1 MCVGNKAPLDPEGI
15 STMNV
20 AIIDT
25 ETTKNN
31 MVYDLGVA
39 ILNTSTGEIVD
50 TMNAVVSETFGDV
63 AAMRT
68 AYYASKIPQYLA
80 AIDAGEL
87 EVLAFSD
94 CFKRFG
100 ELLAAH
106 GVRSVW
112 AYNMAFDFK
121 ALNRTIGELSNGFVG
136 CFFPDDVKCY
146 DLMSSAINLVG
157 NTRRYQSW
165 ALEHGYVTPT
175 GRAKATA
182 EIMFRFVT
190 DDNTFIEDHTA
201 LSDAMVEADI
211 LAHLVAKK
219 AGYKRHGE
227 KWGARVQ
234 MR

>member
-1 MCVGNKAPLDPEGI
+1 
-15 STMNV
+15 MNV

-25 ETTKNN
+25 ETTKSG
-31 MVYDLGVA
+31 MVYDFGAA
-39 ILNTSTGEIVD
+39 IMNAATGEIVD
-50 TMNAVVSETFGDV
+50 TMNAIVAETFNDV

-68 AYYASKIPQYLA
+68 SYYSNKIPGYLE
-80 AIDAGEL
+80 AINAGEL
-87 EVLAFSD
+87 EVLGFSD

-100 ELLAAH
+100 ALLESY

-121 ALNRTIGELSNGFVG
+121 ALNRTIAELSNGFVSS
-136 CFFPDDVKCY
+136 FFPASVKCY

-157 NTRRYQSW
+157 NTRRYQKW
-165 ALEHGYVTPT
+165 AIEHDYVTPT
-175 GRAKATA
+175 GRARATA
-182 EIMFRFVT
+182 ETMFRFIA
-190 DDNTFIEDHTA
+190 DDDSFIEDHTA
-201 LSDAMVEADI
+201 LSDAIVEADI

>member
-1 MCVGNKAPLDPEGI
+1 
-15 STMNV
+15 MNV

-39 ILNTSTGEIVD
+39 ILNTSTGEVVD
-50 TMNAVVSETFGDV
+50 TMNVIVAETFGNV

-68 AYYASKIPQYLA
+68 AYYANKIPQYLA

-87 EVLAFSD
+87 EVLAFSE

-112 AYNMAFDFK
+112 AYNMAFDYK
-121 ALNRTIGELSNGFVG
+121 ALNRTIAELSNGFVG
-136 CFFPDDVKCY
+136 RFFPDDVKCY

-165 ALEHGYVTPT
+165 AL
-175 GRAKATA
+175 
-182 EIMFRFVT
+182 
-190 DDNTFIEDHTA
+190 
-201 LSDAMVEADI
+201 
-211 LAHLVAKK
+211 
-219 AGYKRHGE
+219 
-227 KWGARVQ
+227 
-234 MR
+234 

>member
-1 MCVGNKAPLDPEGI
+1 
-15 STMNV
+15 MNV

-87 EVLAFSD
+87 EILAFSD

-121 ALNRTIGELSNGFVG
+121 ALNRTISELSNGFVG

-165 ALEHGYVTPT
+165 ALEHGYVTPA

>member
-1 MCVGNKAPLDPEGI
+1 MCAGNKAPPNPEGMP
-15 STMNV
+15 TMNV

-25 ETTKNN
+25 ETTKNGQ
-31 MVYDLGVA
+31 VYDLGVA
-39 ILNTSTGEIVD
+39 ILNTSTGEVID
-50 TMNAVVSETFGDV
+50 TMNAIVAETFGDV

-68 AYYASKIPQYLA
+68 SYYASKIPNYLA

-112 AYNMAFDFK
+112 AYNMAFDYK
-121 ALNRTIGELSNGFVG
+121 ALNRTIAELSNEFVTG
-136 CFFPDDVKCY
+136 FFPEEVKCY

-157 NTRRYQSW
+157 NTRRYQVW

-182 EIMFRFVT
+182 EVMFRFVA
-190 DDNTFIEDHTA
+190 DDDAFVEDHTA
-201 LSDAMVEADI
+201 LSDALVEADI
-211 LAHLVAKK
+211 LSHLVAKK
-219 AGYKRHGE
+219 SGYKRHGE

>member
-1 MCVGNKAPLDPEGI
+1 MCVGNKAPPDPEGI
-15 STMNV
+15 PTMNV

-39 ILNTSTGEIVD
+39 ILNTSTGEVVD
-50 TMNAVVSETFGDV
+50 TMNAIVAETFGDV

-94 CFKRFG
+94 CFKRFNA
-100 ELLAAH
+100 LLASH

-112 AYNMAFDFK
+112 AYNMAFDYK
-121 ALNRTIGELSNGFVG
+121 ALNRTIAELSNGFVG
-136 CFFPDDVKCY
+136 CFFPDNVRCY
-146 DLMSSAINLVG
+146 DLMSSAICIVG

-182 EIMFRFVT
+182 EVMFRFVT
-190 DDNTFIEDHTA
+190 DDDAFVEDHTA

-219 AGYKRHGE
+219 SGYKRHGE

>member
-1 MCVGNKAPLDPEGI
+1 
-15 STMNV
+15 MNV

-25 ETTKNN
+25 ETTKNGQ
-31 MVYDLGVA
+31 VYDLGVA
-39 ILNTSTGEIVD
+39 ILNTSTGEVID
-50 TMNAVVSETFGDV
+50 TMNAIVAETFGDV

-68 AYYASKIPQYLA
+68 AYYASKIPNYLA

-87 EVLAFSD
+87 EVLAFSE

-100 ELLAAH
+100 ALLAAH

-121 ALNRTIGELSNGFVG
+121 ALNKTVAELSNGFIS
-136 CFFPDDVKCY
+136 CFFPEDVKCY

-165 ALEHGYVTPT
+165 ALERGYVTPT

-182 EIMFRFVT
+182 ETMFRFIA
-190 DDNTFIEDHTA
+190 DDDAFVEDHTA

-227 KWGARVQ
+227 KWGACVQ

>member
-1 MCVGNKAPLDPEGI
+1 MGNKAPLDPEGI
-15 STMNV
+15 PTMNV

-50 TMNAVVSETFGDV
+50 TMNAVVSETFGNV

-100 ELLAAH
+100 ALLAAH

-112 AYNMAFDFK
+112 AYNMAFDYK
-121 ALNRTIGELSNGFVG
+121 ALNRTISELSNGFVG
-136 CFFPDDVKCY
+136 CFFPDNVKCY

-190 DDNTFIEDHTA
+190 DDNAFIEDHTA

-227 KWGARVQ
+227 KWGAKVQ

>member
-1 MCVGNKAPLDPEGI
+1 
-15 STMNV
+15 MNV

-39 ILNTSTGEIVD
+39 ILNTSNSEVVD
-50 TMNAVVSETFGDV
+50 TMNVIVAETFGDV

-68 AYYASKIPQYLA
+68 AYYANKIPQYLA

-87 EVLAFSD
+87 EVLGFND
-94 CFKRFG
+94 CFKRFNA
-100 ELLAAH
+100 LLEAH

-121 ALNRTIGELSNGFVG
+121 ALNRTIGELSNGFVT
-136 CFFPDDVKCY
+136 CFFPASVKCF

-165 ALEHGYVTPT
+165 ALKHGYVTPT

-182 EIMFRFVT
+182 EIMFRFVAE
-190 DDNTFIEDHTA
+190 DDAFVEDHTA